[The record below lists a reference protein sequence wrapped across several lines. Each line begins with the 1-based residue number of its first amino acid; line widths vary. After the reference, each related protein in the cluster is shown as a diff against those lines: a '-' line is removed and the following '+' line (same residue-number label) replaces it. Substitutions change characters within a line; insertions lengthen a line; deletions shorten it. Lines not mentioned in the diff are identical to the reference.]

1 MSNILSAYAIDPNA
15 NRIALNFY
23 REILAESGSWK
34 DIGLLVVVPG
44 YETTL
49 PMAQSL
55 ASDEN
60 LREIIMKNST
70 GLRNPKVAKAL
81 RAAKYPIIDITKAD
95 MKLAGNEAVTK
106 IYEAVA
112 PYEKF
117 VVMDHG
123 GYFALSPEI
132 FQQFPPAAL
141 IGISEYT
148 INGQQRYISQG
159 LLDRPI
165 MSVAALE
172 LKRETD
178 KAIANSIVLVSD
190 FQLRRG
196 GIMLSDKRNCIGVI
210 GYGNVGS
217 HLVQRLLD
225 LDAQNILVYDI
236 VAQKLANLPAR
247 LVAISNDEI
256 CQRCNVIYCAAAG
269 GQALAPRDYAELR
282 ENAVIFSVTSPD
294 DEFGLDGLVENGI
307 LKHVLAK
314 KDQDNYVYQVVSTGR
329 EITFP
334 FNGNAPNTILEYG
347 TADPIIHQA
356 SAAHIMAAKRLAQ
369 NHNNYQRGL
378 HSPEAIDQE
387 TVLRVWQ
394 KHYPMPVR

>member
-1 MSNILSAYAIDPNA
+1 
-15 NRIALNFY
+15 
-23 REILAESGSWK
+23 
-34 DIGLLVVVPG
+34 
-44 YETTL
+44 
-49 PMAQSL
+49 
-55 ASDEN
+55 
-60 LREIIMKNST
+60 
-70 GLRNPKVAKAL
+70 
-81 RAAKYPIIDITKAD
+81 

-294 DEFGLDGLVENGI
+294 DEFGLDGLVENRM
-307 LKHVLAK
+307 LKHVWPRKIKIIMSIKLLALAA
-314 KDQDNYVYQVVSTGR
+314 R
-329 EITFP
+329 LLFP
-334 FNGNAPNTILEYG
+334 LMVM
-347 TADPIIHQA
+347 HQ
-356 SAAHIMAAKRLAQ
+356 IQ
-369 NHNNYQRGL
+369 F
-378 HSPEAIDQE
+378 
-387 TVLRVWQ
+387 
-394 KHYPMPVR
+394 